1 MEIGLLIIA
10 LVAGVIGLLGVIVPV
25 LPGTLLSFGGL
36 VCAYFVTGSTIT
48 TTQLV
53 VCGVVSIVV
62 ILLDYLL
69 PGYFTKVF
77 GGTKAGIT
85 GATIGT
91 FVGFIFGLP
100 GIILGPFFGAVIG
113 EMVSGKADIDKA
125 ISVGLGSLLS
135 FLVGSGVKLIAGLYM
150 IYHIIKGIYSYSN
163 LIY

>member
-10 LVAGVIGLLGVIVPV
+10 LAAGVIGLLGVIVPV

-48 TTQLV
+48 TTQLI
-53 VCGVVSIVV
+53 VCGIVSVVVV
-62 ILLDYLL
+62 LLDYLL

-77 GGTKAGIT
+77 GGTKSGIT

-91 FVGFIFGLP
+91 FVGLIFGIP

-113 EMVSGKADIDKA
+113 EMVGGKADIDRA
-125 ISVGLGSLLS
+125 LSVGLGSLLS
-135 FLVGSGVKLIAGLYM
+135 FLVGSGIKLIAGLYM
-150 IYHIIKGIYSYSN
+150 IYHIIKVFIGVMV
-163 LIY
+163 

>member
-1 MEIGLLIIA
+1 MEFGLLIIA

-48 TTQLV
+48 TTQLI
-53 VCGVVSIVV
+53 VCGIVSVFV

-69 PGYFTKVF
+69 PGYFTKIF
-77 GGTKAGIT
+77 GGTKSGIT

-91 FVGFIFGLP
+91 FVGLIFGIP

-113 EMVSGKADIDKA
+113 EMVGGKADIDRA
-125 ISVGLGSLLS
+125 LSVGLGSLLS
-135 FLVGSGVKLIAGLYM
+135 FLVGSGIKLIAGLYM
-150 IYHIIKGIYSYSN
+150 IYHIIKVFIGVMV
-163 LIY
+163 

>member
-1 MEIGLLIIA
+1 MLIVA
-10 LVAGVIGLLGVIVPV
+10 LVAGVVGLLGVVVPV

-53 VCGVVSIVV
+53 VCGIVSVIV

-77 GGTKAGIT
+77 GGTKSGIT

-91 FVGFIFGLP
+91 FVGFLFGIP
-100 GIILGPFFGAVIG
+100 GIIFGPFFGAVIG
-113 EMVSGKADIDKA
+113 EMVGGKTDIDRA
-125 ISVGLGSLLS
+125 LSVGLGSLLS
-135 FLVGSGVKLIAGLYM
+135 FLIGSGIKLIAGLYM
-150 IYHIIKGIYSYSN
+150 IYHIIKVFIAAVA
-163 LIY
+163 

>member
-10 LVAGVIGLLGVIVPV
+10 LVAGVIGLLGVVVPV

-48 TTQLV
+48 TTQLI
-53 VCGVVSIVV
+53 VCGIVSVFV

-69 PGYFTKVF
+69 PGYFTKIF
-77 GGTKAGIT
+77 GGTKSGIT

-91 FVGFIFGLP
+91 FVGFIFGIP

-113 EMVSGKADIDKA
+113 EMVGGKADIDRA
-125 ISVGLGSLLS
+125 LSVGLGSLLS
-135 FLVGSGVKLIAGLYM
+135 FLVGSGIKLIAGLYM
-150 IYHIIKGIYSYSN
+150 IYHIIKVFIGVMV
-163 LIY
+163 

>member
-10 LVAGVIGLLGVIVPV
+10 LVAGVVGLLGVIVPV

-36 VCAYFVTGSTIT
+36 LCAYFVTGSTIS
-48 TTQLV
+48 TTQLI
-53 VCGVVSIVV
+53 VCGIVSIIVV
-62 ILLDYLL
+62 LLDYLL

-91 FVGFIFGLP
+91 FVGFIFGIP

-113 EMVSGKADIDKA
+113 EMVGSNAGIDKA
-125 ISVGLGSLLS
+125 LSVGLGSLLS
-135 FLVGSGVKLIAGLYM
+135 FLVGSGIKLIAGLYM
-150 IYHIIKGIYSYSN
+150 IYHIIKVFIAA
-163 LIY
+163 IA

>member
-36 VCAYFVTGSTIT
+36 VCAYFVTGSAIT

-53 VCGVVSIVV
+53 VCGVISIVV

-125 ISVGLGSLLS
+125 LSVGLGSLLS

-150 IYHIIKGIYSYSN
+150 IYHIIKVFIATV
-163 LIY
+163 I

>member
-10 LVAGVIGLLGVIVPV
+10 LVAGVIGLLGVVVPV

-48 TTQLV
+48 TTQLI
-53 VCGVVSIVV
+53 VCGIVSVFV

-69 PGYFTKVF
+69 PGYFTKIF
-77 GGTKAGIT
+77 GGTKSGIT

-91 FVGFIFGLP
+91 FVGFIFGIP

-113 EMVSGKADIDKA
+113 EIVGGKTDIERA
-125 ISVGLGSLLS
+125 LSIGLGSLLS
-135 FLVGSGVKLIAGLYM
+135 FLVGSGIKLIAGLYM
-150 IYHIIKGIYSYSN
+150 IYHIIKVFIGVMV
-163 LIY
+163 

>member
-1 MEIGLLIIA
+1 MEIGLLIVA
-10 LVAGVIGLLGVIVPV
+10 LVAGVVGLLGVVVPV

-53 VCGVVSIVV
+53 VCGIVSVIV

-77 GGTKAGIT
+77 GGTKSGIT

-91 FVGFIFGLP
+91 FVGFLFGIP
-100 GIILGPFFGAVIG
+100 GIIFGPFFGAVIG
-113 EMVSGKADIDKA
+113 EMVGGKTDIDRA
-125 ISVGLGSLLS
+125 LSVGLGSLLS
-135 FLVGSGVKLIAGLYM
+135 FLIGSGIKLIAGIYM
-150 IYHIIKGIYSYSN
+150 IYHIIKVFIAAVA
-163 LIY
+163 

>member
-125 ISVGLGSLLS
+125 LSVGLGSLLS

-150 IYHIIKGIYSYSN
+150 IYHIIKVFIATV
-163 LIY
+163 I

>member
-10 LVAGVIGLLGVIVPV
+10 LAAGVVGLIGVIVPV
-25 LPGTLLSFGGL
+25 LPGTLLSFAGM

-48 TTQLV
+48 TTQLI
-53 VCGVVSIVV
+53 VCGVVSVAVV
-62 ILLDYLL
+62 LLDYLL

-91 FVGFIFGLP
+91 FVGLLFGIP

-113 EMVSGKADIDKA
+113 EMVGSKVDIDRA
-125 ISVGLGSLLS
+125 LSVGLGSLLS
-135 FLVGSGVKLIAGLYM
+135 FLVGSGIKLIVGLYM
-150 IYHIIKGIYSYSN
+150 IYHIVKVFMGVV
-163 LIY
+163 L

>member
-1 MEIGLLIIA
+1 MEIGLLIVA
-10 LVAGVIGLLGVIVPV
+10 LVAGVVGLLGVVVPV

-53 VCGVVSIVV
+53 VCGIVSVIV

-77 GGTKAGIT
+77 GGTKSGIT

-91 FVGFIFGLP
+91 FVGFLFGIP
-100 GIILGPFFGAVIG
+100 GIIFGPFFGAVIG
-113 EMVSGKADIDKA
+113 EMVGGKTDIDRA
-125 ISVGLGSLLS
+125 LSVGLGSLLS
-135 FLVGSGVKLIAGLYM
+135 FLIGSGIKLIAGLYM
-150 IYHIIKGIYSYSN
+150 IYHIIKVFIAAVA
-163 LIY
+163 

>member
-10 LVAGVIGLLGVIVPV
+10 LVADVVGLLGVIVPV

-53 VCGVVSIVV
+53 ICGVISVIVV
-62 ILLDYLL
+62 LLDYLL
-69 PGYFTKVF
+69 PGYFTKIF

-91 FVGFIFGLP
+91 FVGFIFGIP
-100 GIILGPFFGAVIG
+100 GIILGPFI
-113 EMVSGKADIDKA
+113 
-125 ISVGLGSLLS
+125 
-135 FLVGSGVKLIAGLYM
+135 
-150 IYHIIKGIYSYSN
+150 
-163 LIY
+163 